1 MKKLYIVIA
10 VLATF
15 SFSAF
20 AQRDIRA
27 WKNEKNVSDQYSVF
41 KENLN
46 YWSGKY
52 FLTGD
57 QLDEFYGAMKDT
69 INSLENRL
77 HERGLEI
84 SKQQEELAQRQ
95 ALINETQQNL
105 ENSQK
110 LQNSITVFGLVINK
124 SVYSTVMYLFILAVL
139 VVAGV
144 MFMMYQR
151 SLKVTR
157 QTKKE
162 FDELKLEYDDHKKSA
177 LERYQKINMELH
189 KTRLELQKK

>member
-1 MKKLYIVIA
+1 MKKIYIVIA
-10 VLATF
+10 VLASL
-15 SFSAF
+15 SFSSF
-20 AQRDIRA
+20 AQRDVKA
-27 WKNEKNVSDQYSVF
+27 WKNEENVSNQYSVF

-57 QLDEFYGAMKDT
+57 QLDEFYGAMNDT
-69 INSLENRL
+69 IASLENRL
-77 HERGLEI
+77 HDRGLEI
-84 SKQQEELAQRQ
+84 SKQKEELAQRQ

-105 ENSQK
+105 EYSQK
-110 LQNSITVFGLVINK
+110 LQNSITVFGMVINK
-124 SVYSTVMYLFILAVL
+124 SIYSTVMYLLILGVL
-139 VVAGV
+139 VIAGI

-162 FDELKLEYDDHKKSA
+162 FDELKLEYDDHKKTA
-177 LERYQKINMELH
+177 LDRYTKINMELH